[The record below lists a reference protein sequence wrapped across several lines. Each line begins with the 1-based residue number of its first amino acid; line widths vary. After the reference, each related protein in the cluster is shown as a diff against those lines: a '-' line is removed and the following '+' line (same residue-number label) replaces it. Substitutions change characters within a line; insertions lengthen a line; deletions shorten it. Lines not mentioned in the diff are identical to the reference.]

1 MNETSLF
8 ITLVN
13 DPVEINPVRLL
24 IDSIRTFGGPM
35 GGCPIWL
42 FVSDLSLCNL
52 NDWAFLRVDVHP
64 LKALLPDLKYPFKNK
79 VAACA
84 QAESQL
90 PPEIRSLIWLD
101 PECLV
106 VQPPVLFD
114 LDDYFDTAV
123 RPVHHRNIG
132 ALTSEPLDPFWKGIL
147 DELGLPKLEFAVE
160 SFLDSQTL
168 HAYFNSHGFAVNPRL
183 GILQRWQDHF
193 EHLITNQDFQD
204 TACPDERHRI
214 FLFQALLSTLLA
226 SSVDQDRIRILPPV
240 YNYPYNLYRQIIK
253 PNKVGSLNELVCFTY
268 EDRTIQPAAVN
279 DIDIH
284 EPLRSW
290 LANKTALPHD

>member
-1 MNETSLF
+1 MNETCLF
-8 ITLVN
+8 ITLVS

-35 GGCPIWL
+35 SGCPIWL
-42 FVSDLSLCNL
+42 FVSDPSLGKL
-52 NDWAFLRVDVHP
+52 YDWASLRVDVHP
-64 LKALLPDLKYPFKNK
+64 LKALVPHLKYPFKNK

-84 QAESQL
+84 QAESQV
-90 PPEIRSLIWLD
+90 PNEIRSLIWLD

-114 LDDYFDTAV
+114 LDDNFDAAV

-132 ALTSEPLDPFWKGIL
+132 ALASGPLDPFWMGIL
-147 DELGLPKLEFAVE
+147 DELGHPELDFIIE
-160 SFLDSQTL
+160 SFIDSEPL

-183 GILQRWQDHF
+183 GILQRWQYHF
-193 EHLITNQDFQD
+193 ERLITNQDYQD

-226 SSVDQDRIRILPPV
+226 SSVNQDRIRILPPV
-240 YNYPYNLYRQIIK
+240 YNYPYNLYGQIKK
-253 PNKVGSLNELVCFTY
+253 PAKVSALNELVCFTY

-279 DIDIH
+279 DIGIH
-284 EPLRSW
+284 EPLLSW
-290 LANKTALPHD
+290 LAKKTTSNQE